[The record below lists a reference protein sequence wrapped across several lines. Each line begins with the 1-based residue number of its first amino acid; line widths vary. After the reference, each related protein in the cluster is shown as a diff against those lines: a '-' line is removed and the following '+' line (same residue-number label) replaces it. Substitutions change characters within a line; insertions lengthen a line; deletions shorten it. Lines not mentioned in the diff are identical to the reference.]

1 MTITRLSLTDF
12 RNYPAL
18 ELELRSRQNFFIG
31 PNGAGKTNLLEAVR
45 LGALGRS
52 HRAAR
57 DADLARWGCRA
68 YRVVL
73 TGECRQGTFTIDL
86 SWRHGHGKQVRVDG
100 VEVPRLSDLLG
111 LVPVVMFA
119 PQDLDLV
126 QGSPRERR
134 RYLDLLLCQLRPA
147 YYHAWSAWQRV
158 LAHRNRLLTTPA
170 ADPAHLATWDA
181 QLVAT
186 AVPVFQARAR
196 LVARLTPLVA
206 GLHAALASPG
216 QTLSLVYRPGL
227 PGVGESTLGAEAP
240 ALAVLLEQALVRV
253 RGSERRRGTTLVGPH
268 RDDLGL
274 LLDGRDARLFASQGQ
289 QRTAALALR
298 LAELRLLTERKGEPP
313 LLLLDDVLSEL
324 DAGRRTALV
333 ALLRDQGQTLV
344 TAATSEALPPADE
357 GAAVFWVEGGNVL
370 PLSSPEPFD
379 GRLARGEC

>member
-1 MTITRLSLTDF
+1 MCAAR
-12 RNYPAL
+12 
-18 ELELRSRQNFFIG
+18 
-31 PNGAGKTNLLEAVR
+31 LLEGLRGGASLRRAFGNLVR
-45 LGALGRS
+45 N
-52 HRAAR
+52 
-57 DADLARWGCRA
+57 
-68 YRVVL
+68 
-73 TGECRQGTFTIDL
+73 
-86 SWRHGHGKQVRVDG
+86 
-100 VEVPRLSDLLG
+100 
-111 LVPVVMFA
+111 M
-119 PQDLDLV
+119 
-126 QGSPRERR
+126 
-134 RYLDLLLCQLRPA
+134 
-147 YYHAWSAWQRV
+147 
-158 LAHRNRLLTTPA
+158 
-170 ADPAHLATWDA
+170 
-181 QLVAT
+181 
-186 AVPVFQARAR
+186 
-196 LVARLTPLVA
+196 
-206 GLHAALASPG
+206 
-216 QTLSLVYRPGL
+216 
-227 PGVGESTLGAEAP
+227 
-240 ALAVLLEQALVRV
+240 VRV